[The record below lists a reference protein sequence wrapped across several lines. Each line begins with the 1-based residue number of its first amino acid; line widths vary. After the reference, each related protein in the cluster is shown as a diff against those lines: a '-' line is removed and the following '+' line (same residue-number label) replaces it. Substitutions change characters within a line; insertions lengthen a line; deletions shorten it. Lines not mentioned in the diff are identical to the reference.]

1 MSTEYKIYNIKDF
14 IRKTPEG
21 DLDID
26 KSMKIVREIAA
37 TAGFH
42 HDHNLLVDL
51 RKTEPLSNFGDVL
64 LVAAEV
70 AKFQGAFRN
79 KIAVVI
85 PDKPDRIKRAQFF
98 KAALGDVK
106 FQIEYFT
113 EFEKAIDWLS
123 IIKKYPEQSIT
134 RRGKGRQHDPEYM

>member
-14 IRKTPEG
+14 IRKTPKG

-26 KSMKIVREIAA
+26 MSMKIVRELAA
-37 TAGFH
+37 ASGFH
-42 HDHNLLVDL
+42 RDHNVLVDL
-51 RKTEPLSNFGDVL
+51 RQTEPLSNFGDVL
-64 LVAAEV
+64 KVAAEF
-70 AKFQGAFRN
+70 AKYEGAFLN

-85 PDKPDRIKRAQFF
+85 PDNPDRIKRAEFF
-98 KAALGDVK
+98 KAALGYVK

-123 IIKKYPEQSIT
+123 IIKKYP
-134 RRGKGRQHDPEYM
+134 R